1 MNNLEITFFELVMYE
16 YYHDAE
22 FKPNALSILTVKAQ
36 IKMLLRVI
44 ESSIT
49 NRNSNSNI
57 DNPVRYFLLS
67 ALSEND
73 LTWYSKY
80 KWLEKLI

>member
-1 MNNLEITFFELVMYE
+1 MKDFEIIFFELVMYE
-16 YYHDAE
+16 YYHGAE

-44 ESSIT
+44 ESSIA
-49 NRNSNSNI
+49 NRNINDTI

-67 ALSEND
+67 ALSEQD
-73 LTWYSKY
+73 LTWYNKY
-80 KWLEKLI
+80 KWMEKLI